1 MLFNLCTFFFFFNH
15 SNPHKVEKG
24 EVEMKTCV
32 CVLLGRSHIEHKD
45 DTAEEQGHLL
55 GPRHARVISTHD

>member
-1 MLFNLCTFFFFFNH
+1 MHFFFLNH
-15 SNPHKVEKG
+15 SNPHKFEKG

-32 CVLLGRSHIEHKD
+32 CVCVLLGRSQIEHKD